1 MSAIWLLVLATGVTP
16 FQPGDLSTAQPAT
29 AVAAT
34 QPAAMALSPAAAVVD
49 PAARSPQQLR
59 DAVTAALKRINGAK
73 GADRAAAITTMTDL
87 YSEISRDRQL
97 TQPERQRLAAQLRTR
112 LQRCAAQLR
121 YELAHAG
128 AVARSNSAISG
139 SASSQA
145 SLPTA
150 AQTGAA
156 QTGAAGGP
164 AAEGLDQLVDLI
176 QMTLG
181 GPDNWLPAQRAVNAP
196 AGQGALALELEWAAA
211 VRMATRAPAAG
222 RADFSNKRKPMARRW
237 SI

>member
-59 DAVTAALKRINGAK
+59 DAVTAALKKINGAK

-97 TQPERQRLAAQLRTR
+97 TQPERQLARP
-112 LQRCAAQLR
+112 
-121 YELAHAG
+121 
-128 AVARSNSAISG
+128 I
-139 SASSQA
+139 
-145 SLPTA
+145 
-150 AQTGAA
+150 
-156 QTGAAGGP
+156 
-164 AAEGLDQLVDLI
+164 
-176 QMTLG
+176 
-181 GPDNWLPAQRAVNAP
+181 
-196 AGQGALALELEWAAA
+196 
-211 VRMATRAPAAG
+211 ATRSQPARRSCDTSWHTPARLRG
-222 RADFSNKRKPMARRW
+222 RIRQFLARQVRKQACLPLRKWRWRKPARRGDRRPKGSINW